1 MNKTQKKMTNI
12 KRINSDTPYNRSE
25 LIIPPRIE
33 EINNCDRGF
42 NYDKGTNYEKSELNP
57 FKTQFLTQ
65 YVNVDTRFRPNI
77 FSSKCQDFTFTLH
90 APIKKVVSM
99 KLASYEFPICF
110 YGISKSYGNNFV
122 NISCTYIFESN
133 YITSKRI
140 LIVPD
145 GNYAATDLLDTL
157 NALLSPV
164 DSVSGLLV
172 YNSPDLTT
180 GSIFNYL
187 HFDLDT
193 TANGSGS
200 GKVFFKITDQTL
212 NITSINMDFTL
223 DINGIKDKIPLTSK
237 LGSSLGFI
245 QENYYGLTKYISDTI
260 PDSGA
265 MRYIY
270 LAVNDFNNSA
280 SNTYISAFSNW
291 GNNNILARI
300 PINGQFFHI
309 LMDNDLSQHLE
320 PRQYFGPVDIQK
332 LQIQILDDHG
342 RILDMNNSNY
352 TFVLVFKTLYD

>member
-1 MNKTQKKMTNI
+1 MNKTQKNGSIISRK
-12 KRINSDTPYNRSE
+12 KHSDVYERS
-25 LIIPPRIE
+25 LIIPIRND
-33 EINNCDRGF
+33 EIDSLESDARSI
-42 NYDKGTNYEKSELNP
+42 TLNP

-65 YVNVDTRFRPNI
+65 YVNIDTRFRPNLYT
-77 FSSKCQDFTFTLH
+77 SKSQDFTFTLH

-99 KLASYEFPICF
+99 KLASYEFPVCF

-122 NISCTYIFESN
+122 NVTCQYIFQSVFM
-133 YITSKRI
+133 TSKRI

-145 GNYAATDLLDTL
+145 GNYSANDLLDTL
-157 NALLSPV
+157 NALLAPV
-164 DSVSGLLV
+164 DNVTGLFT

-180 GSIFNYL
+180 GSIFNNIG
-187 HFDLDT
+187 FKLDT
-193 TANGSGS
+193 TVNGSGS
-200 GKVFFKITDQTL
+200 GKVIFQITDTTL

-223 DINGIKDKIPLTSK
+223 DINGMKDNLPLTSK
-237 LGSSLGFI
+237 LGSNLGFI
-245 QENYYGLTKYISDTI
+245 QEKYEGTTLYKSDTI

-280 SNTYISAFSNW
+280 SNTYINAFSNW

-300 PINGQFFHI
+300 PINGPFFNI

-342 RILDMNNSNY
+342 RILDLNKSNY